1 MLPMVSKK
9 MLKGSAREMAMMV
22 LGLSWVQVVSAG
34 MRMGREVYRRWGRV
48 VNPTPPHTPPSIIPP
63 RIFAW
68 PLFLSIWR
76 EERKP
81 LGFDLSE
88 ARMLALGA
96 LVVPA
101 VPGSLGTGRILRI
114 LQPVLA

>member
-1 MLPMVSKK
+1 M
-9 MLKGSAREMAMMV
+9 
-22 LGLSWVQVVSAG
+22 
-34 MRMGREVYRRWGRV
+34 
-48 VNPTPPHTPPSIIPP
+48 
-63 RIFAW
+63 
-68 PLFLSIWR
+68 SIWR

-96 LVVPA
+96 LVVAA
-101 VPGSLGTGRILRI
+101 VPGSLGTGRVVRI